1 MSSWTKLH
9 VAIFL
14 AVVASSGALAQDK
27 TFELKLSHWVPPTHP
42 LQKAMEDW
50 GASVEKASGGTIK
63 YKIFPSQQLGKAFD
77 HYDMARDGIADFT
90 YVNPGYQPGR
100 FPIIAAGE
108 LPFLIGDAH
117 GGIRAIDSWY
127 RKYAASEM
135 KDVKYCFSFI
145 LDPLTWHSKSK
156 KIVVPADIKGMK
168 IRPSQGTVAAWVPLL
183 GGNNVQASATEVPVI
198 MEKEGADAVN
208 FRGGS

>member
-1 MSSWTKLH
+1 MSSWTKLQ

-14 AVVASSGALAQDK
+14 AVVANSGALAQDK

-42 LQKAMEDW
+42 LQKAMEEW
-50 GASVEKASGGTIK
+50 GASVEKASNGSIK
-63 YKIFPSQQLGKAFD
+63 YKIFPSQQLGRAFD

-100 FPIIAAGE
+100 FPIISAGE
-108 LPFLIGDAH
+108 LPFLVGDAK
-117 GGIRAIDSWY
+117 GGNRAVDAWY

-145 LDPLTWHSKSK
+145 LDPLTWHSSK
-156 KIVVPADIKGMK
+156 KKNHCPCRHQRNEGTAFAGHGGGM
-168 IRPSQGTVAAWVPLL
+168 GD
-183 GGNNVQASATEVPVI
+183 ASRRDERASERDRS
-198 MEKEGADAVN
+198 A
-208 FRGGS
+208 